1 MSEPAAEDE
10 RLREPEGAPQ
20 PDERDEEDEEE
31 SSGVVEALAE
41 KYLDPAYEAIEADD
55 AARLEEIV
63 EELHPADVADLLGLL
78 EEEEREKMI
87 EMLGGELDAEVLAEL
102 DADVKD
108 SVILA
113 LKPEKVA
120 EAVADLDTDDAAFL
134 LEDLDEEKRAEILA
148 EVPVADRLALHA
160 ALDYEEES
168 AGRLMQREVFAAPAY
183 WSVGRIIDR
192 LRSSE
197 DLPDRFYE
205 VFVVDPTF
213 KPIGA
218 VPLSTLLKKPR

>member
-10 RLREPEGAPQ
+10 RLREPEGAPP

-108 SVILA
+108 SVIL
-113 LKPEKVA
+113 
-120 EAVADLDTDDAAFL
+120 
-134 LEDLDEEKRAEILA
+134 
-148 EVPVADRLALHA
+148 
-160 ALDYEEES
+160 
-168 AGRLMQREVFAAPAY
+168 
-183 WSVGRIIDR
+183 
-192 LRSSE
+192 
-197 DLPDRFYE
+197 
-205 VFVVDPTF
+205 
-213 KPIGA
+213 
-218 VPLSTLLKKPR
+218 